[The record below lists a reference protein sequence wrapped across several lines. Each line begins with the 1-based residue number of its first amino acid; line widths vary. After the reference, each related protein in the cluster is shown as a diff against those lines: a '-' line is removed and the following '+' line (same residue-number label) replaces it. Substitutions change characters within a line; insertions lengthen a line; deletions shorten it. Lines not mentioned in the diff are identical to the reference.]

1 MGLLPEILFLLVI
14 IISWI
19 ELSHFCSTFHQ
30 AQSIESGEFHV
41 LFYGLLLSL
50 ILLCSLHKATKH
62 IMIEY
67 NNNGVAFCYLLV
79 FVLDWMGTTCMI
91 YTCN

>member
-30 AQSIESGEFHV
+30 AQSIESGELASCV
-41 LFYGLLLSL
+41 
-50 ILLCSLHKATKH
+50 ILWFAIISHFALRSAQSYQAYYDR
-62 IMIEY
+62 IQ
-67 NNNGVAFCYLLV
+67 
-79 FVLDWMGTTCMI
+79 
-91 YTCN
+91 